1 MTYTNPHS
9 TSVPL
14 KLLTTIFKIC
24 ISINTALMI
33 LSPEGKILPQVDHAV
48 TLNSIRGFTLIE
60 MDETIYL
67 SRQKTFSE
75 TKNISQI

>member
-1 MTYTNPHS
+1 
-9 TSVPL
+9 
-14 KLLTTIFKIC
+14 
-24 ISINTALMI
+24 MI
-33 LSPEGKILPQVDHAV
+33 LSLEGKILTQVDHAV
-48 TLNSIRGFTLIE
+48 TLNSIRVFTLIE

>member
-1 MTYTNPHS
+1 
-9 TSVPL
+9 
-14 KLLTTIFKIC
+14 
-24 ISINTALMI
+24 MI
-33 LSPEGKILPQVDHAV
+33 LSPEGKILTQVDHAV
-48 TLNSIRGFTLIE
+48 TLNSIRIFTLIE